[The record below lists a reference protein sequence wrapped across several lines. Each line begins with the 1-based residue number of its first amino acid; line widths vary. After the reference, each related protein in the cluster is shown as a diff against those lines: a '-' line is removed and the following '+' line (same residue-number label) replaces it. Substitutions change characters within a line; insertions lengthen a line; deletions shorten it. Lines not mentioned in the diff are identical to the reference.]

1 MRRTK
6 KDKLYF
12 LGGLNSA
19 IASNMANT
27 QGLSQGVGAAGMV
40 SGLLPEGSKG
50 AGAVSGATQ
59 GAQLGMIGG
68 PIGMGVGAVLGGA
81 AGFLKAGKEQE
92 EAQRQEFVGDIQN
105 RNKMLGINT
114 LADGGRLDPKDF
126 TGRYIQS
133 PKYKERLESSGYDTE
148 KEILERLENLQGVS
162 TYGQYGAPSLLKQ
175 VDFKLQ
181 GRPFTTHGGS
191 SFLPS
196 ENAVVIDHK
205 QAEKYGLPPS
215 SVEAH
220 EYGHVETGVDGV
232 VYDKN
237 TGIRNSRLNKS
248 DTQQIINRLK
258 SSANPRYKKVPDEIK
273 SDMNAL
279 RYELFDKGI
288 YDAGKEDFNQDLL
301 NKSGDSYIKERLGRS
316 YEDEDLIWLMNNIA
330 KTNNKTLGIMAANGG
345 KLTEFN
351 NGGSH
356 EKNIYS
362 GIPQGM
368 APDGSTNKVEE
379 GETKWEDYIFSDRLK
394 VDNRLANYHN
404 IPTKF
409 IGNSFADI
417 SKKVSEQ
424 HKERPNDPISRDTTK
439 AYMSTLMAANDDAR
453 IIKETNENVKMINK
467 AAKEGAPIMQGQ
479 EMANGGFIAPMGVP
493 NNTMFNY
500 KDGGGIHIDPSKKG
514 TFSAQATKM
523 GMGIQEAASKI
534 LNAPEGRYSPAM
546 RKKANFAKN
555 FAKADGGKLYADG
568 SLLELM
574 GTDLDPYVE
583 SNVPQSPLGLAPMNI
598 LSDAGVANL
607 QAQSRTAEPLGTKI
621 GDMFRGSD
629 VDAKA
634 LRYAPIAFNA
644 LAGTGLFGK
653 SPKPEEYTP
662 TTIQQPGSLK
672 AQQLDVEPARAAVDQ
687 AYQTGIRSLAGATG
701 GSGAALR
708 ANLQGLNLGYTKG
721 LGQTY
726 LGAQERNLSNV
737 QGVDQFNLQNQQQTT
752 AANAQLMNQAGLYNT
767 QAGNQYA
774 AQGYDDRMSYLGA
787 AAEGLG
793 DIGYE
798 ERNREILPK
807 IFGYS
812 DLGEYRPLGTR
823 KACGGRLRK

>member
-1 MRRTK
+1 MRRNK

-12 LGGLNSA
+12 LGGLSASA
-19 IASNMANT
+19 ITGAGSGLLDIGMDALGVDPASK
-27 QGLSQGVGAAGMV
+27 GVGAVG
-40 SGLLPEGSKG
+40 
-50 AGAVSGATQ
+50 GATK
-59 GAQLGMIGG
+59 GAQLGMALG
-68 PIGMGVGAVLGGA
+68 PWGAGVGAVLGGT
-81 AGFLKAGKEQE
+81 AGYIKAEKAQE
-92 EAQRQEFVGDIQN
+92 EAKRQEFIGDIQS

-133 PKYKERLESSGYDTE
+133 PKYKERLESSGYDTT
-148 KEILERLENLQGVS
+148 KEIPERLGNLQGVS

-175 VDFKLQ
+175 ADFKSQ

-191 SFLPS
+191 SFLPV
-196 ENAVVIDHK
+196 ENAIVIDHK
-205 QAEKYGLPPS
+205 QAKEYGLPPS
-215 SVEAH
+215 SIEAH
-220 EYGHVETGVDGV
+220 EYGHVETGVGDV

-237 TGIRNSRLNKS
+237 TGVRNSRLNKA

-279 RYELFDKGI
+279 RYELFNKGI
-288 YDAGKEDFNQDLL
+288 YDAGKEDFNQDIL
-301 NKSGDSYIKERLGRS
+301 NKSGDSYIRERLGRN
-316 YEDEDLIWLMNNIA
+316 YKDEDLIWLMNNIA
-330 KTNNKTLGIMAANGG
+330 KTNNKTSGIMAANGG

-409 IGNSFADI
+409 IGKSFADI

-453 IIKETNENVKMINK
+453 VIKETNENVKMINK
-467 AAKEGAPIMQGQ
+467 A
-479 EMANGGFIAPMGVP
+479 
-493 NNTMFNY
+493 
-500 KDGGGIHIDPSKKG
+500 
-514 TFSAQATKM
+514 
-523 GMGIQEAASKI
+523 
-534 LNAPEGRYSPAM
+534 
-546 RKKANFAKN
+546 
-555 FAKADGGKLYADG
+555 AKADGGKLYADG

-583 SNVPQSPLGLAPMNI
+583 SNVPQSPLGLAPMNT
-598 LSDAGVANL
+598 LSDTEVTDL
-607 QAQSRTAEPLGTKI
+607 QAQSRAAEPLGTKI
-621 GDMFRGSD
+621 GDMFRGID
-629 VDAKA
+629 VDSKA
-634 LRYAPIAFNA
+634 LRYAPTAFNA
-644 LAGTGLFGK
+644 LAGSGLFGK
-653 SPKPEEYTP
+653 APEPEEYTP
-662 TTIQQPGSLK
+662 TMIQQPESLK
-672 AQQLDVEPARAAVDQ
+672 AQQLDVEPARTAVDQ

-774 AQGYDDRMSYLGA
+774 AKGYDDRMSYLGA